1 MYTCILDIYT
11 YNIHMHT
18 HMYNIY
24 IYTYTHIYIHIHI
37 YMYVYMYIH
46 MMKDDVRTNA
56 NVEPTAFLGQFMIS
70 CAYAVAYRY
79 RCL

>member
-1 MYTCILDIYT
+1 MYTYLCIYIYI
-11 YNIHMHT
+11 Y
-18 HMYNIY
+18 MYIY
-24 IYTYTHIYIHIHI
+24 IYTCVYIYI
-37 YMYVYMYIH
+37 Y